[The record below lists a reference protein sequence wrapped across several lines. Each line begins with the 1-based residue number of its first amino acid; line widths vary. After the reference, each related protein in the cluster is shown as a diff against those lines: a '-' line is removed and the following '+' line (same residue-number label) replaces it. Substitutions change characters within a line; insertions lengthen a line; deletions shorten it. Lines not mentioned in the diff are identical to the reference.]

1 MPDAVRYC
9 RNCQLPLPLSDSFMI
24 TAYPDSD
31 EKCPRCGTPWNA
43 RPAWKGPEQVE
54 EWIEEEGDGL

>member
-1 MPDAVRYC
+1 MADTVRYC
-9 RNCQLPLPLSDSFMI
+9 RNCQLPLPQSDSFMI

-43 RPAWKGPEQVE
+43 KPAWKGPEIADE
-54 EWIEEEGDGL
+54 FEGEGDDL